1 MKGLTALISG
11 LLFGAGL
18 SIGGMTDPAK
28 VIGFLDLAGAWDP
41 SLAFV
46 MGAAL
51 CITVPSFQL
60 LGKSEKPLLEA
71 RFFRPTR
78 TDLDVRLL
86 AGATLFG
93 VGWGIAGFCPG
104 PAIASLSSGSPL
116 VIAFVLAMMA
126 GMWLADRINQWL
138 PPPPP
143 SAKAVAS
150 TS

>member
-1 MKGLTALISG
+1 MKRLAIAAFAGA
-11 LLFGAGL
+11 LFGAGL
-18 SIGGMTDPAK
+18 LISGMTDPAK

-104 PAIASLSSGSPL
+104 PALTALPIAANGTL
-116 VIAFVLAMMA
+116 IFVPFMLG
-126 GMWLADRINQWL
+126 GMWIARHSPDL
-138 PPPPP
+138 
-143 SAKAVAS
+143 
-150 TS
+150 TSKTKKGPA